1 MKSIGGVM
9 INKDSLKYSEKNLP
23 HCYFSN
29 NKSHID
35 CQGIEPRLPWRE
47 DGKNLLS
54 YSKAKIILFLK

>member
-1 MKSIGGVM
+1 M
-9 INKDSLKYSEKNLP
+9 INKDNLKYSEKNLP